1 MALDE
6 VGALLGARARV
17 RPATTERVVLKARV
31 DAEGARR
38 EVEGQVAVM
47 QTRGTIRRVELVPSD
62 VAADPVAIE
71 AIRGADQVL
80 LAPGSL
86 FTSLLPVVIVPEIR
100 EAVRASRGQVVLVGN
115 LEPQV
120 PETEGLDGVDH
131 VRAVLDHGA
140 RVDLLVSAED
150 GRLDVDPTAVEA
162 LGVRPVR
169 TSVSPPRAPSHDP
182 GQLAE
187 VLVRL
192 L

>member
-1 MALDE
+1 
-6 VGALLGARARV
+6 
-17 RPATTERVVLKARV
+17 
-31 DAEGARR
+31 
-38 EVEGQVAVM
+38 M

-100 EAVRASRGQVVLVGN
+100 DAVRASRGQVVLIGN

-131 VRAVLDHGA
+131 LRAVLDHGA

-169 TSVSPPRAPSHDP
+169 RSVSPPGAPSHDP